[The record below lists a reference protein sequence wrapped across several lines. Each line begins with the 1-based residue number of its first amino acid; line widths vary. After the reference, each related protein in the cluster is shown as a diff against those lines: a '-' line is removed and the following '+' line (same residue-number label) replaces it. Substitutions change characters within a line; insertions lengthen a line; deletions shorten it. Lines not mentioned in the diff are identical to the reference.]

1 MNPPMAGLDY
11 LIVIF
16 ALGTAL
22 TCPTLAR
29 GEEGDTAAP
38 PSIPNLG
45 GDPPSVNDW
54 SDTFDAGPSTSQ
66 KKSGRIEFK
75 NGDSSLSVD
84 GNDNLRLRR
93 GADEKNSYDTPV
105 SSMRL
110 KPRGSS
116 VRLSREGIEVFGTE
130 AERAKKT
137 KR

>member
-1 MNPPMAGLDY
+1 MNLLMAGLNH
-11 LIVIF
+11 LNVIF
-16 ALGTAL
+16 AVGIAL
-22 TCPTLAR
+22 ICPALAR
-29 GEEGDTAAP
+29 GEDGDSAP
-38 PSIPNLG
+38 TPSISNSES
-45 GDPPSVNDW
+45 DSPSVNDW
-54 SDTFDAGPSTSQ
+54 SDTFETGPSTSQ

-84 GNDNLRLRR
+84 GNDNIRLRR
-93 GADEKNSYDTPV
+93 GAEERNSYDTPV

>member
-1 MNPPMAGLDY
+1 MAGLTH
-11 LIVIF
+11 LNIIL
-16 ALGTAL
+16 AIGTAL
-22 TCPTLAR
+22 ICPTAAR
-29 GEEGDTAAP
+29 SEDGDAAAP
-38 PSIPNLG
+38 PSLPNVG
-45 GDPPSVNDW
+45 GHSPSVNDW
-54 SDTFDAGPSTSQ
+54 SDTFDTGPATNQ

-84 GNDNLRLRR
+84 GNDNIRLRR
-93 GADEKNSYDTPV
+93 GAEEKNSYDTPV